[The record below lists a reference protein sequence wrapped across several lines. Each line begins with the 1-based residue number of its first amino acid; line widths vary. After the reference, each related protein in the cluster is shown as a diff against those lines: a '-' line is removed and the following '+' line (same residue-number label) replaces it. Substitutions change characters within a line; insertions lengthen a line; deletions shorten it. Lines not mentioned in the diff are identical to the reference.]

1 MTPWVLVALLAGFAL
16 GWVGRS
22 VRAAGREWNLGWD
35 LADAKAEAK
44 KAWAYADNEE
54 RVAHELH
61 AQLDK
66 MFDAGYDTGFSDA
79 AGIDVGG
86 EVDR

>member
-1 MTPWVLVALLAGFAL
+1 VGVVAFGV
-16 GWVGRS
+16 GVWVGYLVGYRNMILA
-22 VRAAGREWNLGWD
+22 RRE
-35 LADAKAEAK
+35 AR
-44 KAWAYADNEE
+44 KAWAYADTEE

-86 EVDR
+86 EVER